1 MQQAMVPS
9 KQLLKKSGLVEVR
22 EVEAKKFVKVC
33 LKVNLPINKY
43 IVQFSNS
50 TTNRLNIN
58 TDVSK

>member
-1 MQQAMVPS
+1 MPS